1 MYLRDTVFLEV
12 DSEHDFDKVDK
23 EGPVKSIQFS
33 SLGIEFVIF
42 VIDLWFFIPY

>member
-1 MYLRDTVFLEV
+1 LYLRDTVFLEV

-42 VIDLWFFIPY
+42 VVDL